1 MKKFLLIFLFI
12 ILSIFSFSQ
21 EEKYYGKIN
30 TKKDKI
36 NSIDNHIEML
46 EDYIKE
52 LEDLK
57 TYVNKNK
64 FDINKKNGSPK
75 IALVLSGGGAKG
87 AGHVGVLKV
96 LEKYNVPIDMI
107 IGTSAGSI
115 VGAMYSIGYSPK
127 EIEDFLL
134 TQEFEKLFS
143 NSPDRSLKNITQK
156 INEIKGTLSVS
167 IDNNNDIHFP
177 LGVINGEHIY
187 LNFKKTFERVE
198 KINNFDEFPIKFR
211 AVSTDINTGKAIAL
225 KEGDL
230 AKAVLMSMA
239 IPSII
244 TPIKH
249 QDSFFVDGGV
259 ANNFPVVEAMK
270 AGADIIIAVD
280 ITADPKNITTSSNVV
295 EVIDKIS
302 GYNSMKSTKIQKN
315 YADILIVPNV
325 KKFGT
330 LDFENIAPI
339 IKEGEI
345 AAEHFSSNL
354 KKLSN
359 KEKFLAIKEKSSA
372 LKNFNSPINS
382 INLIGNSTFT
392 YKKAIDLKPQTD
404 NYTIDDLNTWTN
416 KIYALSYVDRIFYK
430 VQNDNITFSLEE
442 SPLFKIYGNF
452 LYVSNDYGMAL
463 NLNTDLPYSNS
474 FGNNYYIKSEI
485 SSFPKLSI
493 GNKNTFEIFD
503 IDFSRNYS
511 LSYQYS
517 PVFLYGWNS
526 GKLISKYTT
535 KSLGFQYD
543 ISSSIFNNLLFG
555 ISSGWKYSKNY
566 FTSGLPYDLE
576 DKDIENYIWGSS
588 YIIYDNLDS
597 ISFPTKGSFSY
608 LAGFVNRGISNS
620 GFDFHGYKFNVF
632 KTFPINKK
640 LSFGAFA
647 SGGQLFNDDFN
658 YRYEGL
664 FKIGGT
670 KKFSL
675 NYKEF
680 DFYGIPYYGLVTDK
694 LISGGISLQYN
705 VGPNVYIIG
714 RYNTITF
721 NSDSNNFFYQKDSE
735 FASNF
740 YNGYGIGLGWD
751 TLLGP
756 LEFSLT
762 NDSINNGILFNI
774 YFGYTF

>member
-1 MKKFLLIFLFI
+1 MKKFLLIFTFI
-12 ILSIFSFSQ
+12 ILSFSSLSQ

-30 TKKDKI
+30 TKEDKI
-36 NSIDNHIEML
+36 NSIDDNIKML
-46 EDYIKE
+46 ESYIKE

-57 TYVNKNK
+57 SSIKKNK
-64 FDINKKNGSPK
+64 FDINKKNSSPK

-127 EIEDFLL
+127 EIENYLL
-134 TQEFEKLFS
+134 TQDFEKLFS

-156 INEIKGTLSVS
+156 IKEPKGSLSVS
-167 IDNNNDIHFP
+167 IDNNNNIHFP
-177 LGVINGEHIY
+177 SGVVNGEHIY
-187 LNFKKTFERVE
+187 LNFKKTFEKVE
-198 KINNFDEFPIKFR
+198 KINDFDEFPIKFR
-211 AVSTDINTGKAIAL
+211 AITTDINSGNAITL

-249 QDSFFVDGGV
+249 DDSFFVDGGV
-259 ANNFPVVEAMK
+259 ANNFPVIEAIK

-280 ITADPKNITTSSNVV
+280 ITADPKNITSNSNIVG
-295 EVIDKIS
+295 VIDKIS
-302 GYNSMKSTKIQKN
+302 SYKSMKNTKVQKN

-330 LDFENIAPI
+330 LDFDNISTI

-359 KEKFLAIKEKSSA
+359 KEKFLAIKEKSNTLNDFKSH
-372 LKNFNSPINS
+372 INS
-382 INLIGNSTFT
+382 INLVGNSTFT
-392 YKKAIDLKPQTD
+392 HKKAMDLKPQTSV
-404 NYTIDDLNTWTN
+404 YTIEDLNTWTN
-416 KIYALSYVDRIFYK
+416 KIYTLSYVDRIFYK
-430 VQNDNITFSLEE
+430 VQDDDITFTLEE

-452 LYVSNDYGMAL
+452 LYISNDYGMAL

-474 FGNNYYIKSEI
+474 FGNNYYIKTEI
-485 SSFPKLSI
+485 SSFPKLTL
-493 GNKNTFEIFD
+493 GNKSTFEIFD

-517 PVFLYGWNS
+517 PIFLYGVHTE
-526 GKLISKYTT
+526 KLISKYTT
-535 KSLGFQYD
+535 KSLGLQYD
-543 ISSSIFNNLLFG
+543 ISSPIFNNLLFG
-555 ISSGWKYSKNY
+555 ISTGWKYSKNN
-566 FTSGLPYDLE
+566 FTSGLPYNLE
-576 DKDIENYIWGSS
+576 DIDIENYIWGSS
-588 YIIYDNLDS
+588 YIIYDDLDS
-597 ISFPTKGSFSY
+597 ISFPTRGTFSY
-608 LAGFVNRGISNS
+608 LAGFANRGISNS
-620 GFDFHGYKFNVF
+620 GFDFHGYKFNF
-632 KTFPINKK
+632 FRAFPINKK
-640 LSFGAFA
+640 ISLGIFS

-675 NYKEF
+675 NYNEF
-680 DFYGIPYYGLVTDK
+680 DFYGIPYYGTVTNK
-694 LISGGISLQYN
+694 ILSGGLSIQYN
-705 VGPNVYIIG
+705 LSPNIYIIG

-721 NSDSNNFFYQKDSE
+721 NSDSKNFFYQKDSE
-735 FASNF
+735 FMGNF
-740 YNGYGIGLGWD
+740 YNGYGLGIGWD

-762 NDSINNGILFNI
+762 NDSINNGVLFNI
-774 YFGYTF
+774 YFGYSF